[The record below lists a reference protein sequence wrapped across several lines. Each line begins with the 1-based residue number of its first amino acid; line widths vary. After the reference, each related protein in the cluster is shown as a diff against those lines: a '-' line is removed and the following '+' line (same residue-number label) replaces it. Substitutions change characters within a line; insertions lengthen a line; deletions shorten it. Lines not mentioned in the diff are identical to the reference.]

1 MRRFSPVFAGYVFV
15 LLFQNEQFLYQSAFC
30 GSGDDVIN
38 ACCTVLHVILYD
50 ASLCIVEYVH
60 LVYEKAFHIVHS
72 DAYLASHVVEVK
84 VHLSIVGIGHDAE
97 VGLFG
102 VQLFYVE
109 KGGFEVKRGG
119 HSVTA

>member
-1 MRRFSPVFAGYVFV
+1 MRRFSPVFCWIRIVV
-15 LLFQNEQFLYQSAFC
+15 LFQNEQFLYQSAFC

-60 LVYEKAFHIVHS
+60 LFYEKAFHIVHS
-72 DAYLASHVVEVK
+72 DAYLASHVIEVE

-102 VQLFYVE
+102 VLFFYIE

-119 HSVTA
+119 HGVTA